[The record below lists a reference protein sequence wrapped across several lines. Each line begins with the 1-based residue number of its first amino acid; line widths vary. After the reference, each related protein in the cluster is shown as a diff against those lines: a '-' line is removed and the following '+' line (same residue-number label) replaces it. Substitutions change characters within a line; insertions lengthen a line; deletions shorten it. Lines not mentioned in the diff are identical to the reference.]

1 MEREGEKLRALE
13 KKCRETDVK
22 ADITSVLRDCLK
34 GEGRCLIGALTI
46 WPEYRVD
53 IELNCRDPF
62 ADTVGQL

>member
-13 KKCRETDVK
+13 KKCLETDVK